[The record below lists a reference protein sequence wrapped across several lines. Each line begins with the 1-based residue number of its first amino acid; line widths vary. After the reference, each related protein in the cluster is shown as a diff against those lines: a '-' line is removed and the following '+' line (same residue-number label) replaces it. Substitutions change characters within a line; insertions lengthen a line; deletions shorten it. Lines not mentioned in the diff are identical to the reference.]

1 MIFLLQFVTD
11 IFSEQHRS
19 YVMSRVAS
27 KDTKPE
33 KIVRSFL
40 HRYGFRFRLHA
51 SSLQGKPDIVLTKYK
66 TVIFVHGC
74 FWHRHKK
81 CKKATTP
88 QSRKDF
94 WNEKFKRNVLR
105 DKKNRTALEKEGWKV
120 QIVWECEL
128 SNAQK
133 RFERLSDL
141 VAELNHSAGT

>member
-1 MIFLLQFVTD
+1 MTD
-11 IFSEQHRS
+11 IFSEEQRS
-19 YVMSRVAS
+19 YVMSKVTS

-33 KIVRSFL
+33 KTVRCFL
-40 HRYGFRFRLHA
+40 HRSGFRFRLHVV
-51 SSLQGKPDIVLTKYK
+51 SLQGKPDIVLKKYK

-81 CKKATTP
+81 CKKATIP

-94 WNEKFKRNVLR
+94 WKDKFKRNVLR
-105 DKKNRTALEKEGWKV
+105 DKKNRKALEKAGWRV

-128 SNAQK
+128 SNARK
-133 RFERLSDL
+133 RLERLSDL